1 MLSQFRGL
9 VLAENP
15 WGESDKILTVLTAE
29 AGKISVLLKGGASLR
44 NKSAASCI
52 PFCFSEFVTADRGG
66 RPWVREAS
74 EIESFPRIR
83 KNLELT
89 SAALYICDVA
99 GDVCVENSDESEML
113 QLVLNTLYAGKLAG
127 ETNFFGKK
135 VKWMGGAA
143 ALLEFVHVGLSVF
156 SFYILFSFMRPEY
169 CDPIT
174 TADGLFGGAEF
185 VSSKLPVGMRWMLTA
200 DTVCDILIYVFYLFL
215 LLAMCMM
222 FYSFY
227 RKYYAR
233 SPFIMMF
240 LSALL
245 PFRGFVIFAVR
256 NNTPVDYDAWMRQ
269 RMEEFSRRQQQGRP
283 GNYGGYGGYSGPQDG
298 SGTYGDSAQGNEPF
312 SDFGGPNSSNGSN
325 GSNGSGGG
333 GSPFSD
339 F

>member
-1 MLSQFRGL
+1 MQYTMSFTVDVSADLQTQLEAFVAAYRQAMLIGLCIAAGIYLVCLVMGGIGMHVMAKKRGM
-9 VLAENP
+9 
-15 WGESDKILTVLTAE
+15 
-29 AGKISVLLKGGASLR
+29 KGSWMAFL
-44 NKSAASCI
+44 
-52 PFCFSEFVTADRGG
+52 PF
-66 RPWVREAS
+66 
-74 EIESFPRIR
+74 
-83 KNLELT
+83 
-89 SAALYICDVA
+89 
-99 GDVCVENSDESEML
+99 
-113 QLVLNTLYAGKLAG
+113 LNTLYAGKLAG

-200 DTVCDILIYVFYLFL
+200 DTVCEILTYVFYLFL

-333 GSPFSD
+333 DSPFSD

>member
-1 MLSQFRGL
+1 MQYTMSFTVDVSADLQTQLEAFVAAYRQAMLIGLCIAAGIYLVCLVMGGIGMHVMAKKRGM
-9 VLAENP
+9 
-15 WGESDKILTVLTAE
+15 
-29 AGKISVLLKGGASLR
+29 KGSWMAFL
-44 NKSAASCI
+44 
-52 PFCFSEFVTADRGG
+52 PF
-66 RPWVREAS
+66 
-74 EIESFPRIR
+74 
-83 KNLELT
+83 
-89 SAALYICDVA
+89 
-99 GDVCVENSDESEML
+99 
-113 QLVLNTLYAGKLAG
+113 LNTLYAGKLAG

-200 DTVCDILIYVFYLFL
+200 DTVCEILTYVFYLFL

-256 NNTPVDYDAWMRQ
+256 NNMPVDYDAWMRQ

-298 SGTYGDSAQGNEPF
+298 SGTYGDSAQGTEPF

-325 GSNGSGGG
+325 GSGGG
-333 GSPFSD
+333 DSPFSD

>member
-1 MLSQFRGL
+1 MQYTMSFTVDVSADLQTQLEAFVAAYRQAMLIGLCIAAGIYLVCLVMGGIGMHVMAKKRGM
-9 VLAENP
+9 
-15 WGESDKILTVLTAE
+15 
-29 AGKISVLLKGGASLR
+29 KGSWMAFL
-44 NKSAASCI
+44 
-52 PFCFSEFVTADRGG
+52 PF
-66 RPWVREAS
+66 
-74 EIESFPRIR
+74 
-83 KNLELT
+83 
-89 SAALYICDVA
+89 
-99 GDVCVENSDESEML
+99 
-113 QLVLNTLYAGKLAG
+113 LNTLYAGKLAG

-200 DTVCDILIYVFYLFL
+200 DNVCEILIYVFYILM
-215 LLAMCMM
+215 LLAMCLM

-240 LSALL
+240 LSALF
-245 PFRGFVIFAVR
+245 PFRGIVIFAVR
-256 NNTPVDYDAWMRQ
+256 NNAPVDYDAWMR
-269 RMEEFSRRQQQGRP
+269 RKMEEFNRRQQQNRP
-283 GNYGGYGGYSGPQDG
+283 GNYGGYGGYGDQGGYGGYGGQSEPG
-298 SGTYGDSAQGNEPF
+298 SYGGTGGQGGTGENPF
-312 SDFGGPNSSNGSN
+312 PDFGGA
-325 GSNGSGGG
+325 NGSGDSGSG
-333 GSPFSD
+333 SDSPFSD

>member
-1 MLSQFRGL
+1 MQYTMSFTVDVSADLQTQLEAFVAAYRQAMLIGLCIAAGIYLVCLVMGGIGMHVMAKKRGM
-9 VLAENP
+9 
-15 WGESDKILTVLTAE
+15 
-29 AGKISVLLKGGASLR
+29 KGSWMAFL
-44 NKSAASCI
+44 
-52 PFCFSEFVTADRGG
+52 PF
-66 RPWVREAS
+66 
-74 EIESFPRIR
+74 
-83 KNLELT
+83 
-89 SAALYICDVA
+89 
-99 GDVCVENSDESEML
+99 
-113 QLVLNTLYAGKLAG
+113 LNTLYAGKLAG

-200 DTVCDILIYVFYLFL
+200 DNVCEILIYVFYILM
-215 LLAMCMM
+215 LLAMCLM

-240 LSALL
+240 LSALF
-245 PFRGFVIFAVR
+245 PFRGIVIFAVR
-256 NNTPVDYDAWMRQ
+256 NNAPVDYDAWMR
-269 RMEEFSRRQQQGRP
+269 RKMEEFNRRQQQNRP
-283 GNYGGYGGYSGPQDG
+283 GNYGGYNG
-298 SGTYGDSAQGNEPF
+298 QG
-312 SDFGGPNSSNGSN
+312 GGPNDPGSSGGYGGAGGQGGTGENPFPDFG
-325 GSNGSGGG
+325 GSNGSGDSGSG
-333 GSPFSD
+333 SDSPFSD

>member
-1 MLSQFRGL
+1 MQYTMSFTVDVSADLQTQLEAFVAAYRQAMLIGLCIAAGIYLVCLVMGGIGMHVMAKKRGM
-9 VLAENP
+9 
-15 WGESDKILTVLTAE
+15 
-29 AGKISVLLKGGASLR
+29 KGSWMAFL
-44 NKSAASCI
+44 
-52 PFCFSEFVTADRGG
+52 PF
-66 RPWVREAS
+66 
-74 EIESFPRIR
+74 
-83 KNLELT
+83 
-89 SAALYICDVA
+89 
-99 GDVCVENSDESEML
+99 
-113 QLVLNTLYAGKLAG
+113 LNTLYAGKLAG

-200 DTVCDILIYVFYLFL
+200 DTVCEILTYVFYLFL

-269 RMEEFSRRQQQGRP
+269 RMEEFARRQQQNRP
-283 GNYGGYGGYSGPQDG
+283 GNYGGYGGYGGYGTPNDPG
-298 SGTYGDSAQGNEPF
+298 SSNGAGGGTGENPF
-312 SDFGGPNSSNGSN
+312 PDFGGSN
-325 GSNGSGGG
+325 GSNGSGGSG
-333 GSPFSD
+333 GGDSPFSD

>member
-1 MLSQFRGL
+1 MEFFDFAYIAQLLMQYTMSFTVDVSADLQTQLEAFVAAYRQAMLIGLCIAAGIYLVCLVMGGIGMHVMAKKRGM
-9 VLAENP
+9 
-15 WGESDKILTVLTAE
+15 
-29 AGKISVLLKGGASLR
+29 KGSWMAFL
-44 NKSAASCI
+44 
-52 PFCFSEFVTADRGG
+52 PF
-66 RPWVREAS
+66 
-74 EIESFPRIR
+74 
-83 KNLELT
+83 
-89 SAALYICDVA
+89 
-99 GDVCVENSDESEML
+99 
-113 QLVLNTLYAGKLAG
+113 LNTLYAGKLAG

-143 ALLEFVHVGLSVF
+143 ALLEFAHVGLSVF

-200 DTVCDILIYVFYLFL
+200 DTVCEILTYVFYLFL

-222 FYSFY
+222 FYSFF

-333 GSPFSD
+333 DSPFSD

>member
-1 MLSQFRGL
+1 MQYTMSFTVDVSADLQTQLEAFVAAYRQAMLIGLCIAAGIYLVCLVMGGIGMHVMAKKRGM
-9 VLAENP
+9 
-15 WGESDKILTVLTAE
+15 
-29 AGKISVLLKGGASLR
+29 KGSWMAFL
-44 NKSAASCI
+44 
-52 PFCFSEFVTADRGG
+52 PF
-66 RPWVREAS
+66 
-74 EIESFPRIR
+74 
-83 KNLELT
+83 
-89 SAALYICDVA
+89 
-99 GDVCVENSDESEML
+99 
-113 QLVLNTLYAGKLAG
+113 LNTLYAGKLAG

-200 DTVCDILIYVFYLFL
+200 DNVCEILIYVFYILM
-215 LLAMCMM
+215 LLAMCLM

-240 LSALL
+240 LSALF
-245 PFRGFVIFAVR
+245 PFRGIVIFAVR
-256 NNTPVDYDAWMRQ
+256 NNAPVDYDAWMR
-269 RMEEFSRRQQQGRP
+269 RKMEEFNRRQQQNRP
-283 GNYGGYGGYSGPQDG
+283 GNYGGYNGQGGGPNDPGGYGGYGGQSEPG
-298 SGTYGDSAQGNEPF
+298 SYGGAGGQGGTGENPF
-312 SDFGGPNSSNGSN
+312 PDFGGA
-325 GSNGSGGG
+325 NGSGDSGSG
-333 GSPFSD
+333 SDSPFSD

>member
-1 MLSQFRGL
+1 MEFFDFAYIAQLLMQYTMSFTVDVSADLQTQLEAFVAAYRQAMLIGLCIAAGIYLVCLVMGGIGMHVMAKKRGM
-9 VLAENP
+9 
-15 WGESDKILTVLTAE
+15 
-29 AGKISVLLKGGASLR
+29 KGSWMAFL
-44 NKSAASCI
+44 
-52 PFCFSEFVTADRGG
+52 PF
-66 RPWVREAS
+66 
-74 EIESFPRIR
+74 
-83 KNLELT
+83 
-89 SAALYICDVA
+89 
-99 GDVCVENSDESEML
+99 
-113 QLVLNTLYAGKLAG
+113 LNTLYAGKLAG

-200 DTVCDILIYVFYLFL
+200 DTVCEILTYVFYLLL

-298 SGTYGDSAQGNEPF
+298 SGTYGDSAQGTEPF

-325 GSNGSGGG
+325 GSGGG
-333 GSPFSD
+333 DSPFSD

>member
-1 MLSQFRGL
+1 MQYTMSFTVDVSADLQTQLEAFVAAYRQAMLIGLCIAAGIYLVCLVMGGIGMHVMAKKRGM
-9 VLAENP
+9 
-15 WGESDKILTVLTAE
+15 
-29 AGKISVLLKGGASLR
+29 KGSWMAFL
-44 NKSAASCI
+44 
-52 PFCFSEFVTADRGG
+52 PF
-66 RPWVREAS
+66 
-74 EIESFPRIR
+74 
-83 KNLELT
+83 
-89 SAALYICDVA
+89 
-99 GDVCVENSDESEML
+99 
-113 QLVLNTLYAGKLAG
+113 LNTLYAGKLAG

-200 DTVCDILIYVFYLFL
+200 DTVCEILTYVFYLFL
-215 LLAMCMM
+215 LLAMCML

-333 GSPFSD
+333 DSPFSD

>member
-1 MLSQFRGL
+1 MEFFDFAYIAQLLMQYTMSFTVDVSADLQTQLEAFVAAYRQAMLIGLCIAAGIYLVCLVMGGIGMHVMAKKRGM
-9 VLAENP
+9 
-15 WGESDKILTVLTAE
+15 
-29 AGKISVLLKGGASLR
+29 KGSWMAFL
-44 NKSAASCI
+44 
-52 PFCFSEFVTADRGG
+52 PF
-66 RPWVREAS
+66 
-74 EIESFPRIR
+74 
-83 KNLELT
+83 
-89 SAALYICDVA
+89 
-99 GDVCVENSDESEML
+99 
-113 QLVLNTLYAGKLAG
+113 LNTLYAGKLAG

-200 DTVCDILIYVFYLFL
+200 DTVCEILTYVFYLFL
-215 LLAMCMM
+215 LLAMCML

-333 GSPFSD
+333 DSPFSD

>member
-1 MLSQFRGL
+1 MEFFDFAYIAQLLMQYTMSFTVEVSADLQTQLEAFVSAYRQAMLIGLCIAAGIYLVCLVMGGIGMHVMAKKRGM
-9 VLAENP
+9 
-15 WGESDKILTVLTAE
+15 
-29 AGKISVLLKGGASLR
+29 KGSWMAFL
-44 NKSAASCI
+44 
-52 PFCFSEFVTADRGG
+52 PF
-66 RPWVREAS
+66 
-74 EIESFPRIR
+74 
-83 KNLELT
+83 
-89 SAALYICDVA
+89 
-99 GDVCVENSDESEML
+99 
-113 QLVLNTLYAGKLAG
+113 LNTLYAGKLAG

-200 DTVCDILIYVFYLFL
+200 DTVCEILIYVFYILM
-215 LLAMCMM
+215 LLAMCLM

-240 LSALL
+240 LSALF
-245 PFRGFVIFAVR
+245 PFRGIVIFAVR
-256 NNTPVDYDAWMRQ
+256 NNAPVDYDAWMR
-269 RMEEFSRRQQQGRP
+269 RKMEEFNRRQQQNHP
-283 GNYGGYGGYSGPQDG
+283 GNYGGYNGQGGGPNDPGGSGGYGGAGGQG
-298 SGTYGDSAQGNEPF
+298 GTGENPF
-312 SDFGGPNSSNGSN
+312 PDFGGA
-325 GSNGSGGG
+325 NGSGDSGSG
-333 GSPFSD
+333 SDSPFSD

>member
-1 MLSQFRGL
+1 MQYTMSFTVDVSADLQTQLEAFVAAYRQAMLIGLCIAAGIYLVCLVMGGIGMHVMAKKRGM
-9 VLAENP
+9 
-15 WGESDKILTVLTAE
+15 
-29 AGKISVLLKGGASLR
+29 KGSWMAFL
-44 NKSAASCI
+44 
-52 PFCFSEFVTADRGG
+52 PF
-66 RPWVREAS
+66 
-74 EIESFPRIR
+74 
-83 KNLELT
+83 
-89 SAALYICDVA
+89 
-99 GDVCVENSDESEML
+99 
-113 QLVLNTLYAGKLAG
+113 LNTLYAGKLAG

-200 DTVCDILIYVFYLFL
+200 DNVCEILIYVFYILM
-215 LLAMCMM
+215 LLAMCLM

-240 LSALL
+240 LSALF
-245 PFRGFVIFAVR
+245 PFRGIVIFAVR
-256 NNTPVDYDAWMRQ
+256 NNAPVDYDAWMR
-269 RMEEFSRRQQQGRP
+269 RKMEEFNRRQQQNRP
-283 GNYGGYGGYSGPQDG
+283 GNYGGYGGYGDQGGYGGYGGQSDPG
-298 SGTYGDSAQGNEPF
+298 SYGGAGGQGGTGENPF
-312 SDFGGPNSSNGSN
+312 PDFGGA
-325 GSNGSGGG
+325 NGSGDSGSG
-333 GSPFSD
+333 SDSPFSD

>member
-1 MLSQFRGL
+1 MEFFDFAYIAQLLMQYTMSFTVDVSADLQTQLEAFVAAYRQAMLIGLCIAAGIYLVCLVMGGIGMHVMAKKRGM
-9 VLAENP
+9 
-15 WGESDKILTVLTAE
+15 
-29 AGKISVLLKGGASLR
+29 KGSWMAFL
-44 NKSAASCI
+44 
-52 PFCFSEFVTADRGG
+52 PF
-66 RPWVREAS
+66 
-74 EIESFPRIR
+74 
-83 KNLELT
+83 
-89 SAALYICDVA
+89 
-99 GDVCVENSDESEML
+99 
-113 QLVLNTLYAGKLAG
+113 LNTLYAGKLAG

-185 VSSKLPVGMRWMLTA
+185 VPSKLPVGMRWMLTA
-200 DTVCDILIYVFYLFL
+200 DTVCEILTYVFYLFL
-215 LLAMCMM
+215 LLAMCML

-333 GSPFSD
+333 DSPFSD

>member
-1 MLSQFRGL
+1 MEFFDFAYIAQLLMQYTMSFTVDVSADLQTQLEAFVAAYRQAMLIGLCIAAGIYLVCLVMGGIGMHVMAKKRGM
-9 VLAENP
+9 
-15 WGESDKILTVLTAE
+15 
-29 AGKISVLLKGGASLR
+29 KGSWMAFL
-44 NKSAASCI
+44 
-52 PFCFSEFVTADRGG
+52 PF
-66 RPWVREAS
+66 
-74 EIESFPRIR
+74 
-83 KNLELT
+83 
-89 SAALYICDVA
+89 
-99 GDVCVENSDESEML
+99 
-113 QLVLNTLYAGKLAG
+113 LNTLYAGKLAG

-200 DTVCDILIYVFYLFL
+200 DTVCEILTYVFYLFL

-240 LSALL
+240 
-245 PFRGFVIFAVR
+245 
-256 NNTPVDYDAWMRQ
+256 
-269 RMEEFSRRQQQGRP
+269 
-283 GNYGGYGGYSGPQDG
+283 
-298 SGTYGDSAQGNEPF
+298 
-312 SDFGGPNSSNGSN
+312 
-325 GSNGSGGG
+325 
-333 GSPFSD
+333 
-339 F
+339 

>member
-1 MLSQFRGL
+1 MQYTMSFTVDVSADLQTQLEAFVAAYRQAMLIGLCIAAGIYLVCLVMGGIGMHVMAKKRGM
-9 VLAENP
+9 
-15 WGESDKILTVLTAE
+15 
-29 AGKISVLLKGGASLR
+29 KGSWMAFL
-44 NKSAASCI
+44 
-52 PFCFSEFVTADRGG
+52 PF
-66 RPWVREAS
+66 
-74 EIESFPRIR
+74 
-83 KNLELT
+83 
-89 SAALYICDVA
+89 
-99 GDVCVENSDESEML
+99 
-113 QLVLNTLYAGKLAG
+113 LNTLYAGKLAG

-200 DTVCDILIYVFYLFL
+200 DNVCEILIYVFYILM
-215 LLAMCMM
+215 LLAMCLM

-240 LSALL
+240 LSALF
-245 PFRGFVIFAVR
+245 PFRGIVIFAVR
-256 NNTPVDYDAWMRQ
+256 NNAPVDYDAWMR
-269 RMEEFSRRQQQGRP
+269 RKMEEFNRRQQQNRP
-283 GNYGGYGGYSGPQDG
+283 GNYGGYGGYGG
-298 SGTYGDSAQGNEPF
+298 YGT
-312 SDFGGPNSSNGSN
+312 PNDPGSSNGAGGGTGEN
-325 GSNGSGGG
+325 PFPDFGGSNGSGDSGSG
-333 GSPFSD
+333 SDSPFSD

>member
-1 MLSQFRGL
+1 MG
-9 VLAENP
+9 
-15 WGESDKILTVLTAE
+15 I
-29 AGKISVLLKGGASLR
+29 
-44 NKSAASCI
+44 AA
-52 PFCFSEFVTADRGG
+52 T
-66 RPWVREAS
+66 
-74 EIESFPRIR
+74 
-83 KNLELT
+83 
-89 SAALYICDVA
+89 
-99 GDVCVENSDESEML
+99 
-113 QLVLNTLYAGKLAG
+113 
-127 ETNFFGKK
+127 
-135 VKWMGGAA
+135 
-143 ALLEFVHVGLSVF
+143 LLEVVFVGLKVLDTV
-156 SFYILFSFMRPEY
+156 ILFSFMRPEY

-200 DTVCDILIYVFYLFL
+200 DTVCEILTYVFYLFL

-333 GSPFSD
+333 DSPFSD

>member
-1 MLSQFRGL
+1 MQYTMSFTVDVSADLQTQLEAFVAAYRQAMLIGLCIAAGIYLVCLVMGGIGMHVMAKKRGM
-9 VLAENP
+9 
-15 WGESDKILTVLTAE
+15 
-29 AGKISVLLKGGASLR
+29 KGSWMAFL
-44 NKSAASCI
+44 
-52 PFCFSEFVTADRGG
+52 PF
-66 RPWVREAS
+66 
-74 EIESFPRIR
+74 
-83 KNLELT
+83 
-89 SAALYICDVA
+89 
-99 GDVCVENSDESEML
+99 
-113 QLVLNTLYAGKLAG
+113 LNTLYAGKLAG

-200 DTVCDILIYVFYLFL
+200 DNVCEILIYVFYILM
-215 LLAMCMM
+215 LLAMCLM

-240 LSALL
+240 LSALF
-245 PFRGFVIFAVR
+245 PFRGIVIFAVR
-256 NNTPVDYDAWMRQ
+256 NNAPVDYDAWMR
-269 RMEEFSRRQQQGRP
+269 RKMEEFNRRQQQNRP
-283 GNYGGYGGYSGPQDG
+283 GNYGGYNG
-298 SGTYGDSAQGNEPF
+298 QG
-312 SDFGGPNSSNGSN
+312 GGPNDPGGSGGYGGAGGQGGTGEN
-325 GSNGSGGG
+325 PFPDFGGSNGSGDSGSG
-333 GSPFSD
+333 SDSPFSD

>member
-1 MLSQFRGL
+1 MQYTMSFTVDVSADLQTQLEAFVAAYRQAMLIGLCIAAGIYLVCLVMGGIGMHVMAKKRGM
-9 VLAENP
+9 
-15 WGESDKILTVLTAE
+15 
-29 AGKISVLLKGGASLR
+29 KGSWMAFL
-44 NKSAASCI
+44 
-52 PFCFSEFVTADRGG
+52 PF
-66 RPWVREAS
+66 
-74 EIESFPRIR
+74 
-83 KNLELT
+83 
-89 SAALYICDVA
+89 
-99 GDVCVENSDESEML
+99 
-113 QLVLNTLYAGKLAG
+113 LNTLYAGKLAG

-200 DTVCDILIYVFYLFL
+200 DNVCEILIYVFYILL
-215 LLAMCMM
+215 LLAMCLM

-240 LSALL
+240 LSALF
-245 PFRGFVIFAVR
+245 PFRGIVIFAVR
-256 NNTPVDYDAWMRQ
+256 NNAPVDYDAWMR
-269 RMEEFSRRQQQGRP
+269 RKMEEFNRRQQQNRP
-283 GNYGGYGGYSGPQDG
+283 GNYGGYNG
-298 SGTYGDSAQGNEPF
+298 QG
-312 SDFGGPNSSNGSN
+312 GGPNDPGSSGGYGGAGGQGGTGENPFPDFG
-325 GSNGSGGG
+325 GSNGSGDSGSESD
-333 GSPFSD
+333 SPFSD

>member
-1 MLSQFRGL
+1 MQYTMSFTVDVSADLQTQLEAFVAAYRQAMLIGLCIAAGIYLVCLVMGGIGMHVMAKKRGM
-9 VLAENP
+9 
-15 WGESDKILTVLTAE
+15 
-29 AGKISVLLKGGASLR
+29 KGSWMAFL
-44 NKSAASCI
+44 
-52 PFCFSEFVTADRGG
+52 PF
-66 RPWVREAS
+66 
-74 EIESFPRIR
+74 
-83 KNLELT
+83 
-89 SAALYICDVA
+89 
-99 GDVCVENSDESEML
+99 
-113 QLVLNTLYAGKLAG
+113 LNTLYAGKLAG

-200 DTVCDILIYVFYLFL
+200 DTVCEILTYVFYLFL

-312 SDFGGPNSSNGSN
+312 SDFEGPNSSNGSN
-325 GSNGSGGG
+325 GSGGSGGG
-333 GSPFSD
+333 DSPFSD

>member
-1 MLSQFRGL
+1 MEFFDFAYIAQLLMQYTMSFTVDVSADLQTQLEAFVAAYRQAMLIGLCIAAGIYLVCLVMGGIGMHVMAKKRGM
-9 VLAENP
+9 
-15 WGESDKILTVLTAE
+15 
-29 AGKISVLLKGGASLR
+29 KGSWMAFL
-44 NKSAASCI
+44 
-52 PFCFSEFVTADRGG
+52 PF
-66 RPWVREAS
+66 
-74 EIESFPRIR
+74 
-83 KNLELT
+83 
-89 SAALYICDVA
+89 
-99 GDVCVENSDESEML
+99 
-113 QLVLNTLYAGKLAG
+113 LNTLYAGKLAG

-200 DTVCDILIYVFYLFL
+200 DTVCEILTYVFYLFL

-298 SGTYGDSAQGNEPF
+298 SGTYGDSAQGKEPF
-312 SDFGGPNSSNGSN
+312 SDFEGPNSSNGSN
-325 GSNGSGGG
+325 GSGGG
-333 GSPFSD
+333 DSPFSD

>member
-1 MLSQFRGL
+1 MQYTMSFTVDVSADLQTQLEAFVAAYRQAMLIGLCIAAGIYLVCLVMGGIGMHVMAKKRGM
-9 VLAENP
+9 
-15 WGESDKILTVLTAE
+15 
-29 AGKISVLLKGGASLR
+29 KGSWMAFL
-44 NKSAASCI
+44 
-52 PFCFSEFVTADRGG
+52 PF
-66 RPWVREAS
+66 
-74 EIESFPRIR
+74 
-83 KNLELT
+83 
-89 SAALYICDVA
+89 
-99 GDVCVENSDESEML
+99 
-113 QLVLNTLYAGKLAG
+113 LNTLYAGKLAG

-200 DTVCDILIYVFYLFL
+200 DTVCEILTYVFYLFL

-269 RMEEFSRRQQQGRP
+269 RME
-283 GNYGGYGGYSGPQDG
+283 
-298 SGTYGDSAQGNEPF
+298 
-312 SDFGGPNSSNGSN
+312 
-325 GSNGSGGG
+325 
-333 GSPFSD
+333 
-339 F
+339 

>member
-1 MLSQFRGL
+1 MQYTMSFTVDVSADLQTQLEAFVAAYRQAMLIGLCIAAGIYLVCLVMGGIGMHVMAKKRGM
-9 VLAENP
+9 
-15 WGESDKILTVLTAE
+15 
-29 AGKISVLLKGGASLR
+29 KGSWMAFV
-44 NKSAASCI
+44 
-52 PFCFSEFVTADRGG
+52 PF
-66 RPWVREAS
+66 
-74 EIESFPRIR
+74 
-83 KNLELT
+83 
-89 SAALYICDVA
+89 
-99 GDVCVENSDESEML
+99 
-113 QLVLNTLYAGKLAG
+113 LNTLYAGKLAG
-127 ETNFFGKK
+127 EVNVFGKK

-185 VSSKLPVGMRWMLTA
+185 VSSKLPVGMRWMLAA
-200 DTVCDILIYVFYLFL
+200 DTVCEILTYVFYLFL
-215 LLAMCMM
+215 LLAMCML

-233 SPFIMMF
+233 SPFVMMF

-298 SGTYGDSAQGNEPF
+298 SGSYGDSAQGNEPF

-325 GSNGSGGG
+325 GSGGG
-333 GSPFSD
+333 DSPFSD

>member
-1 MLSQFRGL
+1 MQYTMSFTVDVSADLQTQLEAFVAAYRQAMLIGLCIAAGIYLVCLVMGGIGMHVMAKKRGM
-9 VLAENP
+9 
-15 WGESDKILTVLTAE
+15 
-29 AGKISVLLKGGASLR
+29 KGSWMAFL
-44 NKSAASCI
+44 
-52 PFCFSEFVTADRGG
+52 PF
-66 RPWVREAS
+66 
-74 EIESFPRIR
+74 
-83 KNLELT
+83 
-89 SAALYICDVA
+89 
-99 GDVCVENSDESEML
+99 
-113 QLVLNTLYAGKLAG
+113 LNTLYAGKLAG

-200 DTVCDILIYVFYLFL
+200 DTVCEILTYVFYLFL

-312 SDFGGPNSSNGSN
+312 SDFEGPNSSNGSN
-325 GSNGSGGG
+325 GSSGSGGG
-333 GSPFSD
+333 DSPFSD

>member
-1 MLSQFRGL
+1 MQYTMSFTVDVSADLQTQLEAFVAAYRQAMLIGLCIAAGIYLVCLVMGGIGMHVMAKKRGM
-9 VLAENP
+9 
-15 WGESDKILTVLTAE
+15 
-29 AGKISVLLKGGASLR
+29 KGSWMAFL
-44 NKSAASCI
+44 
-52 PFCFSEFVTADRGG
+52 PF
-66 RPWVREAS
+66 
-74 EIESFPRIR
+74 
-83 KNLELT
+83 
-89 SAALYICDVA
+89 
-99 GDVCVENSDESEML
+99 
-113 QLVLNTLYAGKLAG
+113 LNTLYAGKLAG

-200 DTVCDILIYVFYLFL
+200 DNVCEILIYVFYILM
-215 LLAMCMM
+215 LLAMCLM

-240 LSALL
+240 LSALF
-245 PFRGFVIFAVR
+245 PFRGIVIFAVR
-256 NNTPVDYDAWMRQ
+256 NNAPVDYDAWMR
-269 RMEEFSRRQQQGRP
+269 RKMEEFNRRQQQNRP
-283 GNYGGYGGYSGPQDG
+283 GNYGGYGGYGDQGGYGGYGGKSEPG
-298 SGTYGDSAQGNEPF
+298 SYGGTGGQGGTGENPF
-312 SDFGGPNSSNGSN
+312 PDFGGA
-325 GSNGSGGG
+325 NGSGDSGSG
-333 GSPFSD
+333 SDSPFSD

>member
-1 MLSQFRGL
+1 MQYTMSFTVDVSADLQTQLEAFVAAYRQAMLIGLCIAAGIYLVCLVMGGIGMHVMAKKRGM
-9 VLAENP
+9 
-15 WGESDKILTVLTAE
+15 
-29 AGKISVLLKGGASLR
+29 KGSWMAFL
-44 NKSAASCI
+44 
-52 PFCFSEFVTADRGG
+52 PF
-66 RPWVREAS
+66 
-74 EIESFPRIR
+74 
-83 KNLELT
+83 
-89 SAALYICDVA
+89 
-99 GDVCVENSDESEML
+99 
-113 QLVLNTLYAGKLAG
+113 LNTLYAGKLAG

-200 DTVCDILIYVFYLFL
+200 DTVCEILTYVFYLFL

-222 FYSFY
+222 FYSLY

-298 SGTYGDSAQGNEPF
+298 SGSYGDSAQGNEPF

-325 GSNGSGGG
+325 GSGGG
-333 GSPFSD
+333 DSPFSD

>member
-1 MLSQFRGL
+1 MEFFDFAYIAQLLMQYTMSFTVAVSADLQTQLEAFVAAYRQAMLIGLCVAAGIYLVCLVMGGIGMHVMAKKRGM
-9 VLAENP
+9 
-15 WGESDKILTVLTAE
+15 
-29 AGKISVLLKGGASLR
+29 KGSWMAFL
-44 NKSAASCI
+44 
-52 PFCFSEFVTADRGG
+52 PF
-66 RPWVREAS
+66 
-74 EIESFPRIR
+74 
-83 KNLELT
+83 
-89 SAALYICDVA
+89 
-99 GDVCVENSDESEML
+99 
-113 QLVLNTLYAGKLAG
+113 LNTLYAGKLAG

-200 DTVCDILIYVFYLFL
+200 DTVCEILIYVFYILM
-215 LLAMCMM
+215 LLAMCLM

-240 LSALL
+240 LSALF
-245 PFRGFVIFAVR
+245 PFRGIVIFAVR
-256 NNTPVDYDAWMRQ
+256 NNAPVDYDAWMR
-269 RMEEFSRRQQQGRP
+269 RKMEEFNRRQQQNRP
-283 GNYGGYGGYSGPQDG
+283 GNYGGYNGQGGGPNDPGSSGGYG
-298 SGTYGDSAQGNEPF
+298 GTGGQGGTGENPF
-312 SDFGGPNSSNGSN
+312 PDFGGA
-325 GSNGSGGG
+325 NGSGDSGSG
-333 GSPFSD
+333 SDSPFSD